1 MFNNFYRKTG
11 IIPFL
16 ITITCC
22 LVSPSCNDFLDVEST
37 RTAKEDQQ
45 WETLEDTRAALMGVY
60 GLTRAALAE
69 NNTHWI
75 CGDLRAGD
83 FTVTNRRDLQSVVN
97 NELKEPYPLLKEI
110 SNWRRFYAAINAA
123 SIFIEKAPRTLEKD
137 KSYSEQNLRYDIA
150 QARVLRAF
158 TYFYM
163 VRIWGDVPLIT
174 YSYDNG
180 SFPEMERTDA
190 EIVLNFVKNEL
201 KSAINM
207 LPFELGTSANQY
219 YGRQGYDWRGILL
232 NKLSAYTILA
242 HVAAWEGN
250 YADVETYTAY
260 IMDNAT
266 IINARYVSVADLTS
280 PTGIFS
286 TNSDWRSSRLVS
298 FVFPFRD
305 SESTQSGHLEQLTL
319 AAPIVQ
325 KSIPDIYVSKDRLL
339 SIFNE
344 MDDLRFGVDLES
356 GKYYTNYVHNAEAL
370 YPVFS
375 KVKVIQ
381 DGEARDNDYAVFGSA
396 LIFSRMEDITLL
408 RAEAL
413 CANNRPEEAL
423 TYLNTVREARGL
435 SSLTYR
441 RDFENNR
448 EKVIQAVFTER
459 KRELMG
465 EGWNWYDS
473 IREQKLLKNDPDLE
487 ELINRGGIYW
497 PIDEGVFINSAITQ
511 NNYWQ

>member
-1 MFNNFYRKTG
+1 MFSNFYRKTG
-11 IIPFL
+11 VLPLLFM
-16 ITITCC
+16 ITCC
-22 LVSPSCNDFLDVEST
+22 FVFQSCDDFLDVEST

-60 GLTRAALAE
+60 GLTRGALAE

-83 FTVTNRRDLQSVVN
+83 FTVTSRKDLQSVVDN
-97 NELKEPYPLLKEI
+97 DLKKPYSLLKEI

-123 SIFIEKAPRTLEKD
+123 SLFIEKAPRTLEKD

-201 KSAINM
+201 KSAINV

-280 PTGIFS
+280 PRGIFS

-319 AAPIVQ
+319 AAPVVQ
-325 KSIPDIYVSKDRLL
+325 KSIPDIYVSSNRLF

-344 MDDLRFGVDLES
+344 TDDQRFGIDPEN
-356 GKYYTNYVHNAEAL
+356 GKYYTNYIYNTESQ

-375 KVKVIQ
+375 KIKVIQ
-381 DGEARDNDYAVFGSA
+381 DGEPRNNDYAVFGSA
-396 LIFSRMEDITLL
+396 VLFSRIEDIVLL

-423 TYLNTVREARGL
+423 QYLNTIREARGL
-435 SSLTYR
+435 KEFSYKK
-441 RDFENNR
+441 DFENNK

-459 KRELMG
+459 RRELMG
-465 EGWNWYDS
+465 EGWRWYDL
-473 IREQKLLKNDPDLE
+473 IREQKLLKNDPVLE
-487 ELINRGGIYW
+487 ELINQGGIYW
-497 PIDEGVFINSAITQ
+497 PIDEDIFINSGISQ
-511 NNYWQ
+511 NSYW